1 MVRFRSFEQKSFFW
15 ALLVATL
22 ALLYLIHHFLQ
33 PIFWAALLATL
44 FSSLHK
50 RLCRRLRGHASSSA
64 LLVVLLII
72 CSVIVPI
79 VLVASVVLHQAST
92 TIENLS
98 QTPDF
103 DTAEPLRRIEQAIM
117 PAREFLDRVGI
128 DTARL
133 VGGMSSAAVT
143 SGQFIAKRA
152 VTLGQNALLF
162 AVQLMAMLYMLFF
175 FLRDGDRLVERL
187 IHVIPMGDDRERR
200 LVAKFAQVATA
211 TIKGTLVVA
220 CVQGALGGLA
230 FGLFGIPGPVLWG
243 VVMAVLSIVPVLG
256 PAVVWLPA
264 AFWLGASGETAQ
276 AVGLVLFGVFVI
288 GLIDNFLRPIL
299 VGHDTRLPDYV
310 VLVATFGGI
319 AMLGASGFVIGPIAA
334 ALCIAGWNMFE
345 SDFGQAGTTT
355 PTPR

>member
-1 MVRFRSFEQKSFFW
+1 MVSFRSFEQRSFFW

-22 ALLYLIHHFLQ
+22 ALLYLIQHFLQ

-64 LLVVLLII
+64 ALVVLLII

-79 VLVASVVLHQAST
+79 VIVASVMLHQAST

-98 QTPDF
+98 QTPTF
-103 DTAEPLRRIEQAIM
+103 DTAEPLRRVQQALR
-117 PAREFLDRVGI
+117 PARKILDRVGI
-128 DTARL
+128 DTDRL
-133 VGGMSSAAVT
+133 VGGMSSAAVA

-162 AVQLMAMLYMLFF
+162 AVQLMTMLYLLFF
-175 FLRDGDRLVERL
+175 FLRDGDRLIERL
-187 IHVIPMGDDRERR
+187 IQVVPMGDDRERR

-264 AFWLGASGETAQ
+264 ALWLGVSGETGH

-288 GLIDNFLRPIL
+288 GLVDNFLRPIL
-299 VGHDTRLPDYV
+299 VGRDTRLPDYV

-345 SDFGQAGTTT
+345 SDFGQTETTE
-355 PTPR
+355 PTPV

>member
-1 MVRFRSFEQKSFFW
+1 M
-15 ALLVATL
+15 
-22 ALLYLIHHFLQ
+22 
-33 PIFWAALLATL
+33 
-44 FSSLHK
+44 
-50 RLCRRLRGHASSSA
+50 
-64 LLVVLLII
+64 
-72 CSVIVPI
+72 
-79 VLVASVVLHQAST
+79 
-92 TIENLS
+92 
-98 QTPDF
+98 
-103 DTAEPLRRIEQAIM
+103 
-117 PAREFLDRVGI
+117 
-128 DTARL
+128 
-133 VGGMSSAAVT
+133 
-143 SGQFIAKRA
+143 
-152 VTLGQNALLF
+152 
-162 AVQLMAMLYMLFF
+162 
-175 FLRDGDRLVERL
+175 RDGDRLVERL
-187 IHVIPMGDDRERR
+187 IHVVPMGDDRERR

-264 AFWLGASGETAQ
+264 AFWLGASGETDQ
-276 AVGLVLFGVFVI
+276 AAGLVLFGVFVI

-319 AMLGASGFVIGPIAA
+319 TMLGASGFVIGPIAA